1 MIKNE
6 ESYREELT
14 RILTQKYVHEHPI
27 ELPGCGWFSIIYT
40 AHKKFIMLDYNYKI
54 TSIREKWGTLRYH
67 YLPSTKYYAADMA
80 MRRYARTAE
89 YDSAKTCEF
98 CGDVGYQILF
108 SSSIKT
114 MCESCASIQKDV
126 G

>member
-1 MIKNE
+1 MIENK
-6 ESYREELT
+6 ESSRKELT
-14 RILTQKYVHEHPI
+14 RILTQKYIHEQPI

-40 AHKKFIMLDYNYKI
+40 AHKKFTMLDYNYKI
-54 TSIREKWGTLRYH
+54 TSIREKWGTLKFH

-98 CGDVGYQILF
+98 CGNAGYQLLVNGF
-108 SSSIKT
+108 IKT
-114 MCESCASIQKDV
+114 ICDSCVNIQQHT

>member
-1 MIKNE
+1 MIENK
-6 ESYREELT
+6 ESSRKELT
-14 RILTQKYVHEHPI
+14 RILTQKYIHEQPI

-40 AHKKFIMLDYNYKI
+40 AHKKFTMLDYNYKI
-54 TSIREKWGTLRYH
+54 TSIREKWGTLKFH

-98 CGDVGYQILF
+98 CGNAGYQLLVNGF
-108 SSSIKT
+108 IKT
-114 MCESCASIQKDV
+114 ICHSCVNIQQHT